1 VKWGSKCINAEHGD
15 KIKPVKSCGEGKVKW
30 GSKCINAEHGD
41 TERRVGGRRS
51 VSIKI
56 TINRGRN
63 TIQSRRLA
71 SGLNKARGS
80 IRAARNFCN
89 SPKARGKNIRVC
101 MVIQALEKAGVTS
114 SDDSEEDTVAEEAD
128 SLARDAGSD
137 DTENIEQNAVP
148 EKEDEDARDEASDVK
163 DLDLADLISQI

>member
-1 VKWGSKCINAEHGD
+1 
-15 KIKPVKSCGEGKVKW
+15 VKW

-56 TINRGRN
+56 KINVGRN

-80 IRAARNFCN
+80 IQAARNFCN

-101 MVIQALEKAGVTS
+101 MVIQALEKAGLTS
-114 SDDSEEDTVAEEAD
+114 SDDSEEDTVAEESD
-128 SLARDAGSD
+128 RLARDALHDNSLSEAFEQ
-137 DTENIEQNAVP
+137 EN
-148 EKEDEDARDEASDVK
+148 
-163 DLDLADLISQI
+163 DLDVLSSAVDKEPKDADDDDDIKALDLSDLISQI